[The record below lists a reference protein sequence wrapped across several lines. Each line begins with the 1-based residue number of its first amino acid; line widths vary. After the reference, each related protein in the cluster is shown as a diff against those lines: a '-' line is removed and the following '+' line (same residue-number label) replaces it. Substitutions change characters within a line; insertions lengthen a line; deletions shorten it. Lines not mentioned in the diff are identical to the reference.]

1 MATINLLPW
10 RDELRDEQRKE
21 FFSVVAVFAL
31 IGVFTVIAWKLVL
44 DSQIES
50 QQTRNAFLKTHIT
63 ELDSKIKEIEELK
76 RQKAKLIDRMSVIQ
90 SLQGDRPEIVH
101 VFDEI
106 VRALPDGVYFDEILR
121 KGSTMTFKGAA
132 ESNNRVSSL
141 MRQLDASEWMTS
153 PSLKKVTANPDFG
166 PQANKFEL
174 TVDIVSA
181 NQNAEDDK
189 NKKR

>member
-132 ESNNRVSSL
+132 ES
-141 MRQLDASEWMTS
+141 
-153 PSLKKVTANPDFG
+153 
-166 PQANKFEL
+166 
-174 TVDIVSA
+174 
-181 NQNAEDDK
+181 
-189 NKKR
+189 